1 MSQPWE
7 VLEKSV
13 WAEGDMP
20 VTLVCSHSNLDM
32 PEEHNRTC
40 KAKGK
45 ADDKGGRNQKKLGLI
60 ASNLADQRLRQKDHE
75 FRP

>member
-1 MSQPWE
+1 M
-7 VLEKSV
+7 V
-13 WAEGDMP
+13 W
-20 VTLVCSHSNLDM
+20 SHPNLDV

-40 KAKGK
+40 RAKGT

>member
-1 MSQPWE
+1 M
-7 VLEKSV
+7 V
-13 WAEGDMP
+13 W
-20 VTLVCSHSNLDM
+20 SHPNLDM
-32 PEEHNRTC
+32 PEEHNGTC
-40 KAKGK
+40 RAKGG